1 MQDALLMGF
10 AKHGPDCPGHDVCFG
25 GSIIEIQMVI
35 GILGL
40 EPTPDTRET
49 ISAVVANGGP
59 RSKDDAVLTFVNEH
73 GSYCTLRPM
82 GDAASLIA
90 SAMGQVNP
98 PF

>member
-10 AKHGPDCPGHDVCFG
+10 AKHSPDCPGHDICFG

-40 EPTPDTRET
+40 EPSPDTRET
-49 ISAVVANGGP
+49 LNGGL

-82 GDAASLIA
+82 EDAASLIA
-90 SAMGQVNP
+90 SAIGQVNP